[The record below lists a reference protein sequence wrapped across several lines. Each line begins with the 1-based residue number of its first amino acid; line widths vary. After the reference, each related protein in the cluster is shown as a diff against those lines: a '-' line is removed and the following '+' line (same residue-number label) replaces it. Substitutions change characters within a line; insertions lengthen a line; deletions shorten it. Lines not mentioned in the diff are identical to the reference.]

1 MDADERKPA
10 ETPVGFAAAAVSFDD
25 PEVQVEGAFLGCQ
38 EHIVRKTTRMKA
50 RQASPA
56 LPREKKEN
64 THTHKEASLGR
75 GIERNFEVEGQEVF
89 ARDES
94 GKGST
99 GAGLRSSKVVD
110 LRSIARLRDLLPPE
124 YGFSA
129 GRSERKS

>member
-56 LPREKKEN
+56 LPCLL
-64 THTHKEASLGR
+64 A
-75 GIERNFEVEGQEVF
+75 GILVEWAPRF
-89 ARDES
+89 P
-94 GKGST
+94 
-99 GAGLRSSKVVD
+99 RSSWI
-110 LRSIARLRDLLPPE
+110 LWRWIRLEFQLSLE
-124 YGFSA
+124 
-129 GRSERKS
+129 